1 VCVVRYKVNGFLLSE
16 ELGSAV
22 RGNGKIEFT
31 HQEQAA
37 LILFLSS
44 KNGFVDGPTL
54 EENVWGKRVV
64 THNSLRKL
72 ISGLRQKF
80 DSKDSIKNIRG
91 RGYELSF
98 EVLEEAPP
106 KYQLNRQLKIASFLT
121 LLVVAIT
128 ILVFLLP
135 SDKRN
140 GSLHKVFKQ
149 TVFESNDYILDYAA
163 YGNALFI
170 TTRNAKSSK
179 LYKTVNRQNTTLLSA
194 DYAGAFRGIEIH
206 ESGKTILH
214 VVEDSKCK
222 IKVFNTP
229 VKNQIDEIP
238 CSRQNAFP
246 SFDWI
251 DETRFYVTFNISYD
265 SSIRPYIY
273 DLNTQRLEPV
283 TSTNF
288 DTKNNTKFI
297 DSFIKAGGNG
307 VFSLRENHLD
317 EMSLMYFEGDE
328 SKTLYNYRA
337 KPYSIAVSDTDLF
350 FIGNNNELF
359 NMKLEGNIPPQDAE
373 FSMVLA
379 PQTIKIDDPLMLQGD
394 LYFSLG
400 NASKEYIYS
409 TSGDFSYSL
418 ENGVRD
424 FTYTDEILSVLALT
438 NTGYV
443 VEQLKNDE
451 VLRSIYLD
459 TELTFRQLAFFKGEL
474 YLAGASGIY
483 LLSEGE
489 TTRISQLKT
498 AELVSNGQCLIAE
511 GEDGIYLY
519 QGSANTFHKIA
530 AQGER
535 AFPSER
541 GCLFVDNISGDI
553 VDENRNEIAKPLMRK
568 RLFEHKG
575 RITHWHSVKDNTHFV
590 DIKTGETIAKTRHRV
605 LHQRVVSY
613 KDDILYLAQAGVN
626 TAIVKLRFNSE
637 K

>member
-1 VCVVRYKVNGFLLSE
+1 M
-16 ELGSAV
+16 
-22 RGNGKIEFT
+22 
-31 HQEQAA
+31 
-37 LILFLSS
+37 
-44 KNGFVDGPTL
+44 
-54 EENVWGKRVV
+54 
-64 THNSLRKL
+64 
-72 ISGLRQKF
+72 
-80 DSKDSIKNIRG
+80 
-91 RGYELSF
+91 
-98 EVLEEAPP
+98 
-106 KYQLNRQLKIASFLT
+106 
-121 LLVVAIT
+121 
-128 ILVFLLP
+128 
-135 SDKRN
+135 
-140 GSLHKVFKQ
+140 
-149 TVFESNDYILDYAA
+149 
-163 YGNALFI
+163 
-170 TTRNAKSSK
+170 
-179 LYKTVNRQNTTLLSA
+179 
-194 DYAGAFRGIEIH
+194 
-206 ESGKTILH
+206 
-214 VVEDSKCK
+214 
-222 IKVFNTP
+222 
-229 VKNQIDEIP
+229 
-238 CSRQNAFP
+238 
-246 SFDWI
+246 
-251 DETRFYVTFNISYD
+251 
-265 SSIRPYIY
+265 
-273 DLNTQRLEPV
+273 
-283 TSTNF
+283 
-288 DTKNNTKFI
+288 
-297 DSFIKAGGNG
+297 
-307 VFSLRENHLD
+307 FSLRENHLD

-541 GCLFVDNISGDI
+541 GCLLSLIHI
-553 VDENRNEIAKPLMRK
+553 
-568 RLFEHKG
+568 
-575 RITHWHSVKDNTHFV
+575 
-590 DIKTGETIAKTRHRV
+590 
-605 LHQRVVSY
+605 
-613 KDDILYLAQAGVN
+613 
-626 TAIVKLRFNSE
+626 
-637 K
+637 